1 MTSYPPRNITAARRA
16 VERSDKPLGPAVVIS
31 LVGETHMRWPHI
43 FVDAARSYDY
53 SELRHAQCVIATA
66 PGVDTGR
73 TIAEVYQAMQEGYFS
88 SGFPTLVDVER
99 QAVMHVYSISPLQV
113 REHPPGSR
121 TWAAC
126 FG

>member
-1 MTSYPPRNITAARRA
+1 MTHPPRNIAAARRRI
-16 VERSDKPLGPAVVIS
+16 EQCDLPLGPAVVVS
-31 LVGETHMRWPHI
+31 LVGETHMRWPHV
-43 FVDAARSYDY
+43 FVDPGRSYDF
-53 SELRHAQCVIATA
+53 SDLRHAQCVIATK

-73 TIAEVYQAMQEGYFS
+73 TIAEVYSAMQEGYFS
-88 SGFPTLVDVER
+88 SGFPALVDVER

-126 FG
+126 FA